1 MLESLII
8 QFLVVPCEHVFF
20 ASGVLEFVMRTVTG
34 ASTQNLLN
42 QALAPIERDLAVG
55 YGEILLALAVTLVHT
70 RPDLCSAFHARFGAT
85 VSHFIWPRVCTS
97 LGISIDR

>member
-70 RPDLCSAFHARFGAT
+70 RPDLCSAFHALWCYSVPFHLASC
-85 VSHFIWPRVCTS
+85 VH
-97 LGISIDR
+97 